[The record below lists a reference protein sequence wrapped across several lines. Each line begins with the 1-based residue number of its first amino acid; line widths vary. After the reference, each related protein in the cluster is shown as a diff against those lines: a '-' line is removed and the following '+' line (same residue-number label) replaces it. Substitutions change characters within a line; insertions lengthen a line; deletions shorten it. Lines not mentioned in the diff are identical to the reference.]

1 MVIYI
6 KTSSSSCESVCLHVH
21 PTFCLFSL
29 QINTLWPVCSAV
41 FTGHHTYSSP
51 LHHPFFFFTPSRGCL
66 RHTRSLTNNIERGEK
81 REGGKHEKRGV
92 EEGWRHVGQ
101 GKPLF
106 RERPTVVSL
115 PSHRQTTQQPCST
128 HKESGVCV
136 CVHRHFHITSGHCCN
151 ASQIQASPSQTHP
164 ILSNREL
171 CKPMQRPLYSLCYS
185 KLSVGAVD
193 KEMQSG
199 SPLTPGSL
207 CKQYGELLGTLLIT
221 L

>member
-1 MVIYI
+1 MAGENLYI
-6 KTSSSSCESVCLHVH
+6 LNIQQR
-21 PTFCLFSL
+21 FLF
-29 QINTLWPVCSAV
+29 
-41 FTGHHTYSSP
+41 HHTARPHSSP
-51 LHHPFFFFTPSRGCL
+51 AL
-66 RHTRSLTNNIERGEK
+66 
-81 REGGKHEKRGV
+81 
-92 EEGWRHVGQ
+92 
-101 GKPLF
+101 
-106 RERPTVVSL
+106 
-115 PSHRQTTQQPCST
+115 T
-128 HKESGVCV
+128 HKEGGVCV
-136 CVHRHFHITSGHCCN
+136 HPHFHTTSGHCCN

-185 KLSVGAVD
+185 KLSMGAVD

>member
-1 MVIYI
+1 MLAMENLYFLNI
-6 KTSSSSCESVCLHVH
+6 
-21 PTFCLFSL
+21 L
-29 QINTLWPVCSAV
+29 QWFLL
-41 FTGHHTYSSP
+41 HHTGRPHSNLT
-51 LHHPFFFFTPSRGCL
+51 LHT
-66 RHTRSLTNNIERGEK
+66 K
-81 REGGKHEKRGV
+81 RA
-92 EEGWRHVGQ
+92 
-101 GKPLF
+101 
-106 RERPTVVSL
+106 
-115 PSHRQTTQQPCST
+115 
-128 HKESGVCV
+128 V

-151 ASQIQASPSQTHP
+151 ASQIPASPSKTHP

-171 CKPMQRPLYSLCYS
+171 CKPMQRPLSSLCYS